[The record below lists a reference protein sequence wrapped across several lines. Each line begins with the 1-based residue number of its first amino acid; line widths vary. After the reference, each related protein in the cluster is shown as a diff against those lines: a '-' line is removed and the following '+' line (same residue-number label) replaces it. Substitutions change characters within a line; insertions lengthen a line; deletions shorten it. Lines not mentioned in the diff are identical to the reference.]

1 MNKILAIIFSSALL
15 CGAASTAGAMM
26 FSTVA
31 KEGNNTYTKCGWE
44 SNPHINAVPLKGK
57 PGKRDMVIVHLKYK
71 CKKFTFDASPNIG
84 SLGLY
89 YYGDILIEGKTI
101 TLNSGNLH
109 MELYSNAAENL
120 KFTMKKTAA
129 TIKGGLMFN
138 IWEKCQTMSSA
149 KLILD
154 DSKIDATGA
163 LSFTVPAFY
172 MTPTRNRSG
181 VTIELNGASYIK
193 CKGELLIDTVL
204 AEKPDMHFRFVVNEA
219 NGSVPFFSVKEGSFK
234 GTELHINVKSKLR
247 KGVYPIF
254 EFTGAKDFSGN
265 FRGIYFNGKKVS
277 IGSTQSIGGA
287 DVTLKIGSADKK
299 KNNDLVLEVK

>member
-31 KEGNNTYTKCGWE
+31 KKENSTFTKCGWE
-44 SNPHINAVPLKGK
+44 SNPHINGVPLKGK
-57 PGKRDMVIVHLKYK
+57 PGKRDAVIVNLKYG

-84 SLGLY
+84 SLSLFY
-89 YYGDILIEGKTI
+89 LGDISIEGKTI
-101 TLNSGNLH
+101 ALNTGGLH
-109 MELYSNAAENL
+109 MELYSNTAENL
-120 KFTMKKTAA
+120 LFTMKKTAA
-129 TIKGGLMFN
+129 TIKGGVTFA
-138 IWEKCQTMSSA
+138 IWEKCQSMSAA
-149 KLILD
+149 KLVLI

-163 LSFTVPAFY
+163 FSFTMPALY
-172 MTPTRNRSG
+172 MKPTRNRSG
-181 VTIELNGASYIK
+181 VTVELNGASYIK
-193 CKGELLIDTVL
+193 CKGELLIDTIL

-219 NGSVPFFSVKEGSFK
+219 NGNVPFFSVKEGSFK

-247 KGVYPIF
+247 KGVYPVF
-254 EFTGAKDFSGN
+254 EFTGVKDFSGN

-277 IGSTQSIGGA
+277 IGTTQSIGGA